1 MVFAFTKHQHQR
13 RLSKFIKMTIT
24 IKYFGR
30 IADITNKNEEEFISE
45 DTSLSTGSLIN
56 NLQLI
61 YADLRNATYV
71 LAVNETI
78 TKVDLQLKNSDIIA
92 LLPPF
97 AGG

>member
-1 MVFAFTKHQHQR
+1 
-13 RLSKFIKMTIT
+13 MTIT

>member
-1 MVFAFTKHQHQR
+1 
-13 RLSKFIKMTIT
+13 MTIT

-78 TKVDLQLKNSDIIA
+78 TKVDVQLKNNDIIA